1 MAKKLNILWNFI
13 RKLDNINI
21 NGKPIRK
28 PIKSPLERQKS
39 PKKQYKFFSS
49 FDIKTELN

>member
-1 MAKKLNILWNFI
+1 VAKKLNILWNFI
-13 RKLDNINI
+13 KQLDNINI

-39 PKKQYKFFSS
+39 PKNNIGFSQVL
-49 FDIKTELN
+49 T